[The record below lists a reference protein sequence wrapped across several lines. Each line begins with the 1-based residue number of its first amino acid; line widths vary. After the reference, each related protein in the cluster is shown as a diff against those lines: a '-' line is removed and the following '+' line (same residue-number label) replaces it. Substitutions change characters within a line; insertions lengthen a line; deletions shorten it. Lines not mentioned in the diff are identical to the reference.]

1 MLRFARRRNAPL
13 RLPPLPKTAALLDQ
27 KIASLTPEKG
37 WLLDL
42 LRNGRLPWGCDGE
55 RECPVDAL
63 FDGHVQHANR
73 QGARRRSI
81 ETAIGSMLRKT
92 FPALRRGRASGS
104 LGDDRVYVYHFPS
117 AGSGS
122 TN

>member
-1 MLRFARRRNAPL
+1 MLLPNPLAPQWGDPAWLVNENAFDPDMA
-13 RLPPLPKTAALLDQ
+13 T
-27 KIASLTPEKG
+27 G
-37 WLLDL
+37 DL
-42 LRNGRLPWGCDGE
+42 LRNGRLPWGCDG
-55 RECPVDAL
+55 
-63 FDGHVQHANR
+63 ANAR
-73 QGARRRSI
+73 STRFSTATSSMRTGRGARRRSI